1 MDLHEPA
8 DENKGRGREKTHEG
22 EKGEPTENPL
32 TLVKP
37 KSKKITNAERY
48 ANVAAAIDG
57 VMGGMMPPFKK
68 RYIVFKDMLGIR
80 KQCEV
85 DANKVVHD
93 ISLQKVAD
101 DILIYLNSTASGV
114 HYTFE
119 PRHAMEAAKF
129 WRSTTKIT
137 QEEDIKPIAQLS
149 YAGLCWHRLPWD
161 VKEMPTPLFDEILSR
176 ASHPKQLQAFIGSLL
191 IYESDR
197 QQYMHLSGEGENSKG
212 GLLRFK
218 RKLTGRAYRAED
230 VSKTRSQFW
239 ASNLMGARLVGFA
252 ELDDPRFMTSGFFKT
267 LTGGDSIRMER
278 KNEAAFTGE
287 LICKFVFNS
296 NYPPE
301 ISSNKADMRRLLSC
315 KFLPLPAGKRI
326 PEHQFDAML
335 WAEGPGIVFKCLQT
349 YRELCPAHEPIPM
362 PEEDLLELASEAEE
376 EFECLAEKYFD
387 TYAWDKIDPEDYKA
401 LDFVS
406 PGGMMF
412 LFKQEK
418 IWDKKK
424 QGKFIAYLERQHGV
438 KRKRFNYRDKNN
450 QRQKERRYLGIK
462 FNDETLANFE
472 VAVREYDRKS

>member
-8 DENKGRGREKTHEG
+8 DEDKGRGREKIHEG
-22 EKGEPTENPL
+22 KNGEPPEGPTGL
-32 TLVKP
+32 GKA

-68 RYIVFKDMLGIR
+68 RYIVFKDVLGIR

-101 DILIYLNSTASGV
+101 DILIYLNSTASGM
-114 HYTFE
+114 HYAFE

-149 YAGLCWHRLPWD
+149 YVGLCWHRLPWD

-191 IYESDR
+191 IYESSR
-197 QQYMHLSGEGENSKG
+197 QQYLYLYGDGENSKG
-212 GLLRFK
+212 SLLRFK
-218 RKLTGRAYRAED
+218 RRLTGRAYRAED

-239 ASNLMGARLVGFA
+239 ASNLLGARLVGFG
-252 ELDDPRFMTSGFFKT
+252 ELDEPNFITSGFFKT

-301 ISSNKADMRRLLSC
+301 ISSNRADLRRLVAC
-315 KFLPLPAGKRI
+315 KFQPLPAGKRI
-326 PEHQFDAML
+326 ADDKFDNML
-335 WAEGPGIVFKCLQT
+335 WSEGPGIVQKCLQV
-349 YRELCPAHEPIPM
+349 YRELCSEHGPIPM
-362 PEEDLLELASEAEE
+362 PEEDSMELASQSEE
-376 EFECLAEKYFD
+376 EFECLVEKYFEV
-387 TYAWDKIDPEDYKA
+387 YEWDKMDPEDYKT
-401 LDFVS
+401 LKFIS

-412 LFKQEK
+412 LYKQER
-418 IWDKKK
+418 IFNTKK
-424 QGKFIAYLERQHGV
+424 QGRFVAYLERKHNV
-438 KRKRFNYRDKNN
+438 KRVRLYYRDKNN
-450 QRQKERRYLGIK
+450 KFQKERRYLGIK
-462 FNDETLANFE
+462 FNDETEANFE